1 MKEKL
6 IVFII
11 LTIIFMDIY
20 LLINKDTNI
29 VKVKSINNNEKTK
42 TLNMGL
48 KVNDKFSYLDNNN
61 SNSNSNNSNN
71 KESYNEEENDNIV
84 IRETVSP
91 NMFGKPTDMIEGKY
105 ILWEFQ
111 RPSPWTKI
119 LYKYNEDYPFY
130 FFIKMKIPSLNDYE
144 IWKKIIAN
152 LNFDPKSGEVIIP
165 TADEESALSIANL
178 MITNFKGEIPIE
190 EIIKKNLID
199 ISITKARKFEVV
211 KNKIRE
217 QIILS
222 QNTKIKESFTEVK
235 KTDFQEDLAKND
247 SLTAYEG
254 GEFAFI

>member
-11 LTIIFMDIY
+11 LTVIFIDIY
-20 LLINKDTNI
+20 NLINKGASI
-29 VKVKSINNNEKTK
+29 VKVKNIVDSDKSEIY
-42 TLNMGL
+42 NMEL
-48 KVNDKFSYLDNNN
+48 KMNDNFSYLDSKEPKIDQNTD
-61 SNSNSNNSNN
+61 N
-71 KESYNEEENDNIV
+71 KIV
-84 IRETVSP
+84 IRENISE
-91 NMFGKPTDMIEGKY
+91 NMFGRPVDMIEGKY

-111 RPSPWTKI
+111 KPMPWTKI
-119 LYKYNEDYPFY
+119 IYKYDEEYPFY

-152 LNFDPKSGEVIIP
+152 INFDPKSGEIIIP
-165 TADEESALSIANL
+165 TTDEESALSIANL
-178 MITNFKGEIPIE
+178 MITHFKGEIAIE

-199 ISITKARKFEVV
+199 ISINKARRFEVV

-222 QNTKIKESFTEVK
+222 SQVSNIKESFTEVK
-235 KTDFQEDLAKND
+235 NIDFEEDLAKNE